1 MGKGIDLSMDAFID
15 ENELFSPSVE
25 EENDANEQPEAL
37 EDLGLEDTKKILP
50 MRRLIQIIYLV
61 LLRRK

>member
-37 EDLGLEDTKKILP
+37 EDLGLEDTKKDSADEEIDP
-50 MRRLIQIIYLV
+50 NNIF
-61 LLRRK
+61 RKKLF